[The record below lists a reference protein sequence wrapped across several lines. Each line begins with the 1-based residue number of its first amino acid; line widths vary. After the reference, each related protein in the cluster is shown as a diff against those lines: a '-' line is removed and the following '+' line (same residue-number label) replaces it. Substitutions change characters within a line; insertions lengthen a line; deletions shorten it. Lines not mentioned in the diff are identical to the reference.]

1 MARIA
6 LMFIAHSRAVL
17 GGTPGM
23 ALPYHLMLEFP
34 QTLEFSPPGESL
46 LENLHYAPY
55 CHSLTH

>member
-1 MARIA
+1 
-6 LMFIAHSRAVL
+6 MFIAHSRAVL